1 MNLLKPLKFLMRKFT
16 PLFPQ
21 PAKNAVQA
29 EDHKSRG
36 GKGAGAIAFIFAL
49 ISRKVN
55 FIILVSRLD
64 EFSGFSPHPKPL
76 PRKEGG
82 ASRLDFSLPLFTGG
96 AFGVGYWPGR
106 PAVLRPQR
114 TARVRGFPS
123 LVGILVAI
131 LLVACQPLA
140 QSTDIHVRVVADGK
154 ESVYTAK
161 ETTTV
166 AQFLRQTD
174 IQLDT
179 LDTLNP
185 PEFTQIT
192 DNMTI
197 TIVRVREQQVCR
209 DEVVPYQTRFIS
221 SPDLAPGTQKV
232 AQPGVNGSQR
242 VCDDVITKDGVE
254 AGRTAGNPSI
264 TVQPR
269 DEIIARAIDKKNIEP
284 IPIDGL
290 IAYISAGEARVIES
304 NSQNDRALP
313 TGGGLDG
320 FVFALSPDG
329 KKLLFTR
336 KPSDGTATPDTFNE
350 LWVLLDT
357 SDPQATPV
365 RIKELDN
372 VLTADW
378 KPDEPFTF
386 SYSTLQPREQVP
398 GYQALND
405 LNIARINSQT
415 GKLLKATPVVKSR
428 PTGVYGVWGT
438 QFRWSPDGKSLAW
451 AQADGAGTVDF
462 GGSGREGSFKKLFNF
477 QVYSTTLS
485 NSWVWTPNLSWSPNS
500 DLLAA
505 TIHGKPLDTESPETS
520 PVFDVAL
527 VQANNKSQGLFQV
540 DLVPQAGMWSG
551 PEYSPLIDNGNGN
564 KLGYIAYLKARSPI
578 DSVSSEYD
586 LVIADRDGS
595 NAKPIFPGSDKPGLK
610 PLDNLIGNLV
620 SSEMAWSPSGQQIV
634 LIYQGD
640 LWIVDVASGR
650 ANQIT
655 LVNNAHHPRW
665 AK

>member
-1 MNLLKPLKFLMRKFT
+1 MTILTRLSVPIRFLIVIVGLL
-16 PLFPQ
+16 
-21 PAKNAVQA
+21 A
-29 EDHKSRG
+29 
-36 GKGAGAIAFIFAL
+36 
-49 ISRKVN
+49 
-55 FIILVSRLD
+55 
-64 EFSGFSPHPKPL
+64 
-76 PRKEGG
+76 
-82 ASRLDFSLPLFTGG
+82 
-96 AFGVGYWPGR
+96 
-106 PAVLRPQR
+106 
-114 TARVRGFPS
+114 
-123 LVGILVAI
+123 
-131 LLVACQPLA
+131 ACQPLP
-140 QSTDIHVRVVADGK
+140 QNSDLHIRVVADGK

-161 ETTTV
+161 ETVTV
-166 AQFLRQTD
+166 GQFLQQTD

-179 LDTLNP
+179 LDSLNP
-185 PEFTQIT
+185 PEFAQIT

-197 TIVRVREQQVCR
+197 TIVRVREQQDCR
-209 DEVVPYQTRFIS
+209 DEVVPYQTRYIS

-242 VCDDVITKDGVE
+242 VCDNVITKDGVV
-254 AGRTAGNPSI
+254 ASRTAGNPSI
-264 TVQPR
+264 TTQPR

-284 IPIDGL
+284 IPVDGT
-290 IAYISAGEARVIES
+290 IAYISAGEARAIES
-304 NSQNDRALP
+304 NSLSDRPLP
-313 TGGGLDG
+313 TGGNLDG

-329 KKLLFTR
+329 RQLLFTR
-336 KPSDGTATPDTFNE
+336 KPSEATATPETFNE

-378 KPDEPFTF
+378 KPDEPYTF

-415 GKLLKATPVVKSR
+415 GKLLRATPVVKSR
-428 PTGVYGVWGT
+428 PSGVYGVWGT

-451 AQADGAGTVDF
+451 AQADGAGVVSF
-462 GGSGREGSFKKLFNF
+462 GAGGKEGSFKKLFDF
-477 QVYSTTLS
+477 HVYSTTLS
-485 NSWVWTPNLSWSPNS
+485 NSWVWTPNLSWSPNN

-520 PVFDVAL
+520 PVFDIAL

-540 DLVPQAGMWSG
+540 DLVPQAGMWAG
-551 PEYSPLIDNGNGN
+551 PEYSPLADNGSGV
-564 KLGYIAYLKARSPI
+564 KTGYIAYLKARSPI

-586 LVIADRDGS
+586 LMIADRDGS
-595 NAKPIFPGSDKPGLK
+595 NARPVFPGPEKPGLK

-620 SSEMAWSPSGQQIV
+620 SSAIAWSPSGRQIL

-640 LWIVDVASGR
+640 LWVVDAESGH
-650 ANQIT
+650 ATQIT

-665 AK
+665 VK